1 MTEPAPQMPADAR
14 GAVELGSTRATG
26 QGAPTTAPAPAPQD
40 GQLQGPLIRDVSQG
54 ELNQIVE
61 LSFQIPIIV
70 DLWATWCQPCKQLTP
85 ILEQAVRDQGGRV
98 VLAKVDVDAN
108 PEIAQ
113 ALQASSI
120 PTVVAIIGGRPLPL
134 FQGAQPRAQVEAI
147 ISELLVAAANAGING
162 RMVETDADAPVSV
175 DPLYQPAIDA
185 EEAEDWD
192 SALQAWQSVLAK
204 RPRDGEAKEGV
215 ARCQF
220 QIRLRNTDSEDGTD
234 PLRKADE
241 QFAAGDYAQA
251 FDTLLDEVAA
261 RRGSDEADTA
271 RQRLLELFTLV
282 GNGDPTVKAARARLS
297 TLVF

>member
-1 MTEPAPQMPADAR
+1 MTEPSLQMPADAR
-14 GAVELGSTRATG
+14 GAVELGGNSTPNQPAGSSQPT
-26 QGAPTTAPAPAPQD
+26 GAPVA
-40 GQLQGPLIRDVSQG
+40 GQLQGPLIRDVNQSD
-54 ELNQIVE
+54 LNQIVE

-113 ALQASSI
+113 GLQASSI

-162 RMVETDADAPVSV
+162 RMVEADLAAETI

-185 EEAEDWD
+185 EEAEDWEG
-192 SALQAWQSVLAK
+192 ALQAWQSVLAK

-215 ARCQF
+215 ARAQF
-220 QIRLRNTDSEDGTD
+220 QIRLQGTQATDSAD
-234 PLRKADE
+234 PLALADE
-241 QFAAGDYAQA
+241 QFAAGNYAQA
-251 FDTLLDEVAA
+251 FDTLLEEFAA
-261 RRGSDEADTA
+261 RRGSEEADAA

-282 GNGDPTVKAARARLS
+282 GNADPAVKAARSRLS